1 VVARLRAYLTDWR
14 RPEILLILFSVAMPL
29 SFDTWMALINNFSVE
44 RAGFTGVE
52 IGILQSLREVPGF
65 LTFTVVF
72 VLFLVN
78 EQRLAWISLV
88 LLGAGTALTAQ
99 YPTVY
104 GIYTTTVIM
113 SVGFHYFESVKQS
126 LALQWIDTKHLPEVL
141 GRLVSV
147 GAFSGLV
154 VFGAIFLAKKYGGVD
169 MGDMYAV
176 GGGLT
181 LALAVF
187 AWVAFPKFGAVTE
200 QHKTI
205 IVRKRY
211 WLFYLLMFMSGARR
225 QIFVVFAPFLMVD
238 TFGLDAEWLAALM
251 FINLMTTMI
260 VAPAIGRMVARF
272 GERMALT
279 FEYAGLI
286 CIFAAYAFVDS
297 VAVAAVLYVLDHVFF
312 AMAIAIKSYF
322 QKIADPADIAS
333 TSGVSFTISHIVAVV
348 LPAAY
353 GFLWVIS
360 PAAVFLSG
368 AAMAGVSLVLA
379 RLVPNDPGPGN
390 EALVFAAPKP
400 QPAQ

>member
-1 VVARLRAYLTDWR
+1 MDRLRSYLVNWR
-14 RPEILLILFSVAMPL
+14 RPEILLIVLSVAMPL

-99 YPTVY
+99 FPTVY
-104 GIYTTTVIM
+104 GIYVTTVIM

-126 LALQWIDTKHLPEVL
+126 LALQWIEKKDLPVVL

-147 GAFSGLV
+147 GAFAGLI
-154 VFGAIFLAKKYGGVD
+154 VFGAIFAFKKYGGID
-169 MGDMYAV
+169 MGTMYGI

-181 LALAVF
+181 VVLAVF
-187 AWVAFPKFGAVTE
+187 AWIAFPRFGAVTE

-205 IVRKRY
+205 ILRKRY
-211 WLFYLLMFMSGARR
+211 WLYYALMFMSGARR

-238 TFGLDAEWLAALM
+238 TFGLGAEWVALLM
-251 FINLMTTMI
+251 GVNLVTTMI
-260 VAPAIGRMVARF
+260 VAPLIGRMVARF
-272 GERMALT
+272 GERAALT
-279 FEYAGLI
+279 FEYIGLI
-286 CIFAAYAFVDS
+286 GIFVCYAFVDN
-297 VAVAAVLYVLDHVFF
+297 VAFAAVLYILDHVFF
-312 AMAIAIKSYF
+312 AMAIAIKTYF

-353 GFLWVIS
+353 GFLWIIS

-368 AAMAGVSLVLA
+368 AAMAGLSLILA
-379 RLVPNDPGPGN
+379 RFVPSDPGPGN
-390 EALVFAAPKP
+390 EAVIFGAAKP
-400 QPAQ
+400 QPAE